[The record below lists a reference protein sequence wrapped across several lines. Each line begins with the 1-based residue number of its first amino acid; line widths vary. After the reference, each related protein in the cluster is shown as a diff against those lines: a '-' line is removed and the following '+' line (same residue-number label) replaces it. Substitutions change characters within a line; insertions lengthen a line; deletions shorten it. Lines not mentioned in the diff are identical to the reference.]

1 MVLIGKA
8 FCCTTISSYRLCAGV
23 FILFYFNFI
32 NCPFRIQGT
41 SDRFIL
47 PVASELNVSVS
58 FGKQDQWLARFTLN
72 ISGMFVMEGNH
83 IVIGMEM
90 GTGRGWE

>member
-1 MVLIGKA
+1 MVLIGRA
-8 FCCTTISSYRLCAGV
+8 FRCTAIPSYRLCAGV
-23 FILFYFNFI
+23 FILFYFNVI

-58 FGKQDQWLARFTLN
+58 FGKQDQWLALFTLN
-72 ISGMFVMEGNH
+72 ISGMFDMEGNH

-90 GTGRGWE
+90 GMGWGWK